1 MMKLAHALPA
11 ACLALFVLAGCS
23 GAGIDPRV
31 PTTTTPS
38 DMPIVDSVPADGRVI
53 SDINIELCQATY
65 ADKPHTVDEAMLA
78 LKAAGKRAGA
88 SGIAN
93 VTSSI
98 VSVPTVKCFTMAQAT
113 GIAYRQG

>member
-1 MMKLAHALPA
+1 MKFAVCLPA
-11 ACLALFVLAGCS
+11 VGLALVLAACS
-23 GAGIDPRV
+23 TAGVTPR
-31 PTTTTPS
+31 TTTAS
-38 DMPIVDSVPADGRVI
+38 NDIPIVDSVPLDGKVI
-53 SDINIELCQATY
+53 SDINIELCQATS

>member
-1 MMKLAHALPA
+1 MKLSFSLPA
-11 ACLALFVLAGCS
+11 ACLALLVLAGCS
-23 GAGIDPRV
+23 TAGIDPRSADA
-31 PTTTTPS
+31 TTPAS
-38 DMPIVDSVPADGRVI
+38 VPIVDSIPADGKVI
-53 SDINIELCQATY
+53 SDINIELCQATS
-65 ADKPHTVDEAMLA
+65 ADKAHTTDEALLA

-98 VSVPTVKCFTMAQAT
+98 VTVPTVKCFTMAQAT

>member
-1 MMKLAHALPA
+1 MKFAVCLPA
-11 ACLALFVLAGCS
+11 LGLLLILAGCS
-23 GAGIDPRV
+23 TAGIDPR
-31 PTTTTPS
+31 TTTSPTEI
-38 DMPIVDSVPADGRVI
+38 PIVDNIPLDGKVI
-53 SDINIELCQATY
+53 SDINIELCQATS

>member
-1 MMKLAHALPA
+1 MVKSGFLSPTV
-11 ACLALFVLAGCS
+11 CLSLFVLAGCS
-23 GAGIDPRV
+23 MAGPDPRALN
-31 PTTTTPS
+31 TTTPAS
-38 DMPIVDSVPADGRVI
+38 VPIVDSIPLDGKVI
-53 SDINIELCQATY
+53 SDINIELCQATS

-98 VSVPTVKCFTMAQAT
+98 VTVPTVKCFTMAQAT
-113 GIAYRQG
+113 GIAYR

>member
-1 MMKLAHALPA
+1 MKFAHLSPA
-11 ACLALFVLAGCS
+11 VCLSFLVLAGCS
-23 GAGIDPRV
+23 MAGPDPRAAN
-31 PTTTTPS
+31 TTTPAGV
-38 DMPIVDSVPADGRVI
+38 PIVDSIPADGKVI
-53 SDINIELCQATY
+53 SDINIELCQATS

-98 VSVPTVKCFTMAQAT
+98 VSVPTAKCFSMAQAT

>member
-1 MMKLAHALPA
+1 MMKIAFSLPA
-11 ACLALFVLAGCS
+11 MGLALLVLAGCS
-23 GAGIDPRV
+23 TAGIDPRV
-31 PTTTTPS
+31 ADTTPAGV
-38 DMPIVDSVPADGRVI
+38 PIVDSIPIDGKVI
-53 SDINIELCQATY
+53 SDINIELCQATS

>member
-1 MMKLAHALPA
+1 MMKLSLIVPAVVMAFALA
-11 ACLALFVLAGCS
+11 ACS
-23 GAGIDPRV
+23 TAGIDPRAN
-31 PTTTTPS
+31 TTATS
-38 DMPIVDSVPADGRVI
+38 GEVPIVDSVPLDGKVI
-53 SDINIELCQATY
+53 SDINIELCQATS

-78 LKAAGKRAGA
+78 LKAAAKRAGA

-93 VTSSI
+93 VSSSI